1 MDMMEMTNM
10 LELVNM
16 VYYFHMEDMEDMTDM
31 MQSVGMSM
39 LGIKNMFE
47 QLAQDFLHE
56 DGGRLAAVSPALP
69 LHSGSDPHLHGHPQ
83 E

>member
-1 MDMMEMTNM
+1 MTNM

-56 DGGRLAAVSPALP
+56 DGGRLAAVQPALP
-69 LHSGSDPHLHGHPQ
+69 LHCGAASHLHGHPQ
-83 E
+83 ERR

>member
-56 DGGRLAAVSPALP
+56 DGGRLAAVQPALP
-69 LHSGSDPHLHGHPQ
+69 LHSGSDPHLHGHSQ